1 MERLYK
7 RKHMKNYE
15 LQTKPFIV
23 ATNDGKLI
31 EEHFGKTSI
40 EIGDYSFAHMIAP
53 SGWSEPFQTPEFDE
67 ITYIIS
73 GKKKFEVDGEE
84 IILEKNQSICVKK
97 GSRVR
102 YSNPFAEPCE
112 YVSVCIP
119 AFTIER
125 VKRGK

>member
-97 GSRVR
+97 EAVDDTPIPLLNHASMYRFVSRHLQLR
-102 YSNPFAEPCE
+102 E
-112 YVSVCIP
+112 
-119 AFTIER
+119 
-125 VKRGK
+125 